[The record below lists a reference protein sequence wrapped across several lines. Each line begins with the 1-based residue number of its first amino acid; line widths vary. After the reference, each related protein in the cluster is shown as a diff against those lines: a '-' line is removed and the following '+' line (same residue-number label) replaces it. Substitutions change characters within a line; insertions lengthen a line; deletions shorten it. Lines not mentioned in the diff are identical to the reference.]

1 ALDALPPL
9 PCRASPV
16 SPVARRPTRA
26 ERPGPSPLVPKC
38 TSPDGERRSADNR
51 TDVPTGRLS
60 RAGRI
65 TSAARGGP
73 QCPDDLV
80 STDLEPSP
88 AISARGGGD
97 SLLRVEPRSR
107 LASTLEVPAIVGGPS
122 KTRTLDPL
130 IKSVIKS
137 YFGRGNIGHHR
148 AESAAITALI
158 GCAGSVRARCAK
170 QLPWNVD
177 RARAVNS
184 PPCCRRI

>member
-65 TSAARGGP
+65 TTAARGRP

-122 KTRTLDPL
+122 RTRTLDPL
-130 IKSVIKS
+130 IKQVEEARKLLAWEW
-137 YFGRGNIGHHR
+137 RK
-148 AESAAITALI
+148 
-158 GCAGSVRARCAK
+158 GSVEERLEQEIDK
-170 QLPWNVD
+170 SD
-177 RARAVNS
+177 RDL
-184 PPCCRRI
+184 RIIDTKLA